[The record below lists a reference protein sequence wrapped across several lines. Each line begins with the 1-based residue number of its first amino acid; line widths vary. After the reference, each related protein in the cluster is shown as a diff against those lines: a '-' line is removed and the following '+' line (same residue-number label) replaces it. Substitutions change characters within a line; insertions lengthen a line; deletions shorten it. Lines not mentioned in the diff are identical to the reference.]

1 MSLYKGLLI
10 CILSIGECF
19 ACMSVCA
26 LHACSGAYGDQKRV
40 LDLLV
45 LELQMPVSYEGI
57 GNQTTLCSK

>member
-1 MSLYKGLLI
+1 
-10 CILSIGECF
+10 
-19 ACMSVCA
+19 MSVCA